1 MTCAGSAVIFV
12 SVCAMVLP
20 EPAIAPVTLPAGIV
34 ATDHVKVVAGTVP
47 ERFILLVPAEQIV
60 CAGGVAMATGTG

>member
-1 MTCAGSAVIFV
+1 
-12 SVCAMVLP
+12 MVLP